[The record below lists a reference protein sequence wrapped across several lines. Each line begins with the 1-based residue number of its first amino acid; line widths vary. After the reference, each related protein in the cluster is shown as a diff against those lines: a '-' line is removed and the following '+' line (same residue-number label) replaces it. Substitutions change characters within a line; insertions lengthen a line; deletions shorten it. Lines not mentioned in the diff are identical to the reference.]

1 MQLTAFLFTPSR
13 FTDYYYSS
21 FASKSLFRS
30 KTTSSGYVEEKKNKN
45 KNIQFKLDLLNKL
58 YLTPFIELRVIH
70 LHSCSNKEKLTN
82 SPV

>member
-30 KTTSSGYVEEKKNKN
+30 KTTSSV
-45 KNIQFKLDLLNKL
+45 
-58 YLTPFIELRVIH
+58 
-70 LHSCSNKEKLTN
+70 SCSGSIIKVKKFYKLGAK
-82 SPV
+82 S